1 MFKGGVLTY
10 AYLRQ
15 LLGKRNIAQQQSMI
29 LSFSL
34 GRGLTIDKEVFEYSN
49 KSRSIEERE
58 QFESFLHGLKKGDA
72 IVVDEIW
79 MLSEKVDEIIKVINC
94 MLSRDVTLYSASS
107 QTVINKETLLGDIFP
122 LLNSLREEQNS
133 RQKHIGRPKGSR
145 SSSKFDKYQ
154 MQIISYLKKEMNVS
168 AIARELG
175 VSRSS
180 LKDYIESR
188 GIKEMIEGSWV
199 EISPSGQNSKME
211 DTLLICPFEQKNNN
225 KGDDDGRSSNSQS

>member
-1 MFKGGVLTY
+1 MTY

-15 LLGKRNIAQQQSMI
+15 LRGKRNIAQQQSMI

-34 GRGLTIDKEVFEYSN
+34 GQGLNIEKEVFEYSN
-49 KSRSIEERE
+49 KNRSIEERE
-58 QFESFLHGLKKGDA
+58 EFEKFIHGLKKGDA

-94 MLSRDVTLYSASS
+94 MLSREITLYIASS
-107 QTVINKETLLGDIFP
+107 QTVINTQSLVGEIFP
-122 LLNSLREEQNS
+122 LLNSLREEQRS
-133 RQKHIGRPKGSR
+133 RQNQIGRPKGSR

-154 MQIISYLKKEMNVS
+154 TQIIAFLNEGMNVS

-180 LKDYIESR
+180 LKDFIESR

-199 EISPSGQNSKME
+199 EISPSGLNSKME
-211 DTLLICPFEQKNNN
+211 DKLLICPFEQEKNKE
-225 KGDDDGRSSNSQS
+225 KGEKNGRSRSNS

>member
-1 MFKGGVLTY
+1 MIY

-34 GRGLTIDKEVFEYSN
+34 SQGLSIDKEVFEYSN
-49 KSRSIEERE
+49 KNRSIEERE
-58 QFESFLHGLKKGDA
+58 QFEKFIHELKEGDA
-72 IVVDEIW
+72 IIVDEIW
-79 MLSEKVDEIIKVINC
+79 MLSEKVDEVVKVINC
-94 MLSRDVTLYSASS
+94 ILSRGITLYSASS
-107 QTVINKETLLGDIFP
+107 QTTINIQSPIGDIFP
-122 LLNSLREEQNS
+122 LLNTLREEERS
-133 RQKHIGRPKGSR
+133 RQNQIGRPKGSR

-154 MQIISYLKKEMNVS
+154 TRIISALKESMNVS

-199 EISPSGQNSKME
+199 EISPSGYNSETE
-211 DTLLICPFEQKNNN
+211 DKLLICPYEQK
-225 KGDDDGRSSNSQS
+225 KQQHKRR

>member
-1 MFKGGVLTY
+1 MIY

-34 GRGLTIDKEVFEYSN
+34 SQGLSIDKEVFEYSN
-49 KSRSIEERE
+49 KNRSIEERE
-58 QFESFLHGLKKGDA
+58 QFEKFIHELKEGDA
-72 IVVDEIW
+72 IIVDEIW
-79 MLSEKVDEIIKVINC
+79 MLSEKVDEVVKVINC
-94 MLSRDVTLYSASS
+94 ILSRGITLYSASS
-107 QTVINKETLLGDIFP
+107 QTTINIQSPIGDIFP
-122 LLNSLREEQNS
+122 LLNTLREEERS
-133 RQKHIGRPKGSR
+133 RQNQIGRPKGSR

-154 MQIISYLKKEMNVS
+154 TRIISALKESMNVS

-199 EISPSGQNSKME
+199 EISTSKYDGELE
-211 DTLLICPFEQKNNN
+211 DKLLICPFEQK
-225 KGDDDGRSSNSQS
+225 KQQHKRR